1 MANKVE
7 IYVTTPV
14 GRMVGGSLYKGK
26 TVNSKGEPL
35 IFKSGPN
42 KGQPRTEYSIGVA
55 FAKTP
60 GNAHWANEIGMTKV
74 NNVLGNHAWLRP
86 VYDLG
91 LAAFPAG
98 EATRAAFSWKITDGD
113 SAEPNKNMKKPC
125 DNEGYPGH
133 WIIWFTSASTAP
145 KVLSADGSQVIT
157 EPGAVKPGYYVQ
169 VLSRV
174 TDNVGSETPGIYWS
188 LDKVALAAYGPE
200 ISYQLS
206 DSEAGF
212 GGTALPPGA
221 TAAPVGVASMPA
233 PIPGPAASLP
243 VAALPGLAPVP
254 VPTPPVPVPVPVA
267 AAAPARVMTPAA
279 IAAGYTYETFK
290 VGHPGSPW
298 TDDMLVAQGHMVA
311 SAPVIAPLMPVVG
324 SAPTPSAPAP
334 IAVVPNP
341 AILQAPAAVPV
352 PVTPQYRLGPAAPAG
367 QTVESLLA
375 QVGAAGSGWTLPLLI
390 QHMYLAQ

>member
-1 MANKVE
+1 
-7 IYVTTPV
+7 
-14 GRMVGGSLYKGK
+14 
-26 TVNSKGEPL
+26 
-35 IFKSGPN
+35 
-42 KGQPRTEYSIGVA
+42 
-55 FAKTP
+55 
-60 GNAHWANEIGMTKV
+60 
-74 NNVLGNHAWLRP
+74 
-86 VYDLG
+86 
-91 LAAFPAG
+91 
-98 EATRAAFSWKITDGD
+98 
-113 SAEPNKNMKKPC
+113 
-125 DNEGYPGH
+125 
-133 WIIWFTSASTAP
+133 
-145 KVLSADGSQVIT
+145 
-157 EPGAVKPGYYVQ
+157 
-169 VLSRV
+169 
-174 TDNVGSETPGIYWS
+174 
-188 LDKVALAAYGPE
+188 
-200 ISYQLS
+200 
-206 DSEAGF
+206 
-212 GGTALPPGA
+212 
-221 TAAPVGVASMPA
+221 
-233 PIPGPAASLP
+233 
-243 VAALPGLAPVP
+243 
-254 VPTPPVPVPVPVA
+254 VPVA